1 MPGLGTILSGFSI
14 IAEPYPRESP
24 AAASNSNRVFP
35 HLPPQAAPAVLRF
48 FDANSGNFPP
58 KIDNKITIAND
69 IMVVVGQ
76 PPYAR

>member
-1 MPGLGTILSGFSI
+1 MPVLGTSISGFSI

-35 HLPPQAAPAVLRF
+35 HLPPQAAPAVLRLLMPTQET
-48 FDANSGNFPP
+48 FPP
-58 KIDNKITIAND
+58 KIDNKIRVANN